1 MIHDSVLEA
10 AGRTPLVR
18 LRQLTHAG
26 SEIVVKLESF
36 NPGRSIKDRSAFFM
50 IEEAERHGRLRPGGT
65 IVESTSGN
73 LGKSLALVGAV
84 KGYRVVL
91 VIDPKTPASVV
102 RFTKALGAELD
113 VVDTPDEDGGFQRP
127 RIRRVRQLVEAIPG
141 AYWPDQYNNP
151 DNPRVHALTT
161 AHEILDDASS
171 FDALIASV
179 STGGHL
185 AGLARTVKR
194 HLPEVRVVGVDAAGS
209 AAFGYPFTGYRM
221 RGLGLAW
228 EPGNLGGATHDASH
242 LVADHEGIAT
252 ARLLARCEGLLVG
265 ESSGAVVFSALC
277 YTAKH
282 PGSRVVAV
290 AADDGANYLDESF
303 DDDWLQAEN
312 LAEAIR
318 LDGLD
323 TLEGLKAGSLRPSHG
338 FVDQY
343 APAGTG

>member
-1 MIHDSVLEA
+1 MIHDTVLEA

-18 LRQLTHAG
+18 LRRLTHPG
-26 SEIVVKLESF
+26 SEILVKLEGF

-50 IEEAERHGRLRPGGT
+50 IEEAERRGRLRTGGT
-65 IVESTSGN
+65 IVESTSGS

-91 VIDPKTPASVV
+91 VIDPKTPGSVV
-102 RFTKALGAELD
+102 RFVKALGAEIDMVD
-113 VVDTPDEDGGFQRP
+113 VPDEDGGFQRA
-127 RIRRVRQLVEAIPG
+127 RIRRVRHLVETIPG

-151 DNPRVHALTT
+151 DNPRAHALTT
-161 AHEILDDASS
+161 AHEILDDVGG

-185 AGLARTVKR
+185 AGLSRTVKR
-194 HLPEVRVVGVDAAGS
+194 HLPKTTVIGVDAVGS
-209 AAFGYPFTGYRM
+209 AAFGRPFTGYRM

-228 EPGNLGGATHDASH
+228 EPGNLADADYDARQ

-252 ARLLARCEGLLVG
+252 ARLLAKCEGLLVG

-277 YTAKH
+277 YTARH

-303 DDDWLQAEN
+303 DDEWLRSEN
-312 LAEAIR
+312 LIDAIVR
-318 LDGLD
+318 DGLD
-323 TLEGLKAGSLRPSHG
+323 TLEGLKAASLNPSHDL
-338 FVDQY
+338 VEQLE
-343 APAGTG
+343 PAGAG